1 MTKLSTLLTSG
12 LRIIDAQVYSSNA
25 TWTKPAGAVW
35 VRVLCWSGG
44 QAGYD
49 GTVSAHGAGGHAGA
63 CFVWEGP
70 ASVLSATESVTVG
83 AGGASNGADGGSSRF
98 AGVIASPQTFS
109 AHTGGLWSQ
118 ISNSSTNLSREN
130 GPGDNGT
137 SAGDS
142 GKDGM
147 VYVVAGGGGAGETGL
162 GAGGAG
168 GATHAFTGLTG
179 GTAGSSGGGNGGNG
193 ANGDIAK
200 GVGGA
205 GGGGGGSD
213 GTIGGNGG
221 TGGVPGGG
229 GGGGGQ
235 GSPGAGGA
243 GGAGQVY
250 VETWG

>member
-98 AGVIASPQTFS
+98 AGVIASPFN
-109 AHTGGLWSQ
+109 HTGGLWSQ
-118 ISNSSTNLSREN
+118 ISNSSTNLSRETN
-130 GPGDNGT
+130 GPGD
-137 SAGDS
+137 AGS
-142 GKDGM
+142 GSGVPGKGGM

-168 GATHAFTGLTG
+168 GATHAFAGLTG
-179 GTAGSSGGGNGGNG
+179 GAGGPSGGGNGGNG

-213 GTIGGNGG
+213 GTIGGTGG

-229 GGGGGQ
+229 GGGGGE
-235 GSPGAGGA
+235 GSPRFGGA